1 MLASEAMAMAMAA
14 RPVTVPELLDGHT
27 VLDIEC
33 LDRIYLNGYVP
44 VLQVG
49 GQVVTFLRDH
59 LGMPIASPA
68 VFANIGTRFR
78 QAVDRFAEMND
89 IPVIKFKKGIRKL
102 DVMQRYLRQAAR
114 ADRPGVAAIGRAEEF
129 QLVWDARK
137 RDTDPSRPPQFSFV
151 KAERR
156 VTCYYFYVFDEFWG
170 PGFIKICAYFPYPV
184 KTWLNGHE
192 HSKRAAA
199 RAGIGFTELSNGFAA
214 CDDPAALQA
223 ICDRLGPAD
232 IQAFF
237 DRWMS
242 RLPVPLTAADQ
253 AAGYW
258 WELSMRQVE
267 VSRTMVFAAPRQAR
281 AFFEALIA
289 DNLDLGRPEHV
300 EILFKRDP
308 RGRKPADPAAGAFK
322 TAIDRS
328 CQGVTINAF
337 WRHSRVK
344 QYLKDGRALRVETVV
359 NSAEDLGC
367 RRRLHNLPQ
376 LQARA
381 RAINTRLLETERVG
395 QGCVFDSPAFAR
407 ISQPTLTEDGRRAP
421 GLRFGD
427 PRVMALA
434 GTLANT
440 LTAVTGITNKSL
452 RALMTGLLGTAYTM
466 NQASYDLAR
475 LSRNGLITRIA
486 HRNLYALTPDG
497 LRFAIFYTKVHDRV
511 LRPLMAGDQPQA
523 PPPLRHALRI
533 IDTEVSRRIQTAR
546 LPAAA

>member
-1 MLASEAMAMAMAA
+1 MSHV
-14 RPVTVPELLDGHT
+14 VTVPELLDGHT

-44 VLQVG
+44 LLQAG
-49 GQVVTFLRDH
+49 GQVVTFLRGH
-59 LGMPIASPA
+59 LGMPVASPA
-68 VFANIGTRFR
+68 VFEKIGTRFR
-78 QAVDRFAEMND
+78 QAVARFAEMND
-89 IPVIKFKKGIRKL
+89 IPMVKFKKGTRKI
-102 DVMQRYLRQAAR
+102 DVMRPLLARAAR
-114 ADRPGVAAIGRAEEF
+114 AGRPGVVAIGWAQEF

-137 RDTDPSRPPQFSFV
+137 RDTDPSRSPQFSFA

-156 VTCYYFYVFDEFWG
+156 VTCYYFYVWDQRWG
-170 PGFIKICAYFPYPV
+170 PGFIKVCAYFPYPV
-184 KTWLNGHE
+184 KVWLNGHE
-192 HSKRAAA
+192 HAKRAAA
-199 RAGIGFTELSNGFAA
+199 SAGVGFTELSNGFASA
-214 CDDPAALQA
+214 GNPAALQA
-223 ICDRLGPAD
+223 ICDRLGPCD

-237 DRWMS
+237 DWWVS
-242 RLPVPLTAADQ
+242 RLPLPLTPADR

-258 WELSMRQVE
+258 WELSLRQAG
-267 VSRTMVFAAPRQAR
+267 VSRTLVFDAPRQVR
-281 AFFEALIA
+281 AFFEALVA

-308 RGRKPADPAAGAFK
+308 RGRKPKDQAGGVFK
-322 TAIDRS
+322 TAIDRNNN
-328 CQGVTINAF
+328 GVTINAF

-359 NSAEDLGC
+359 NSPDDLGC
-367 RRRLHNLPQ
+367 ARRLHNLPE

-381 RAINTRLLETERVG
+381 RAINSRLLETERAG

-407 ISQPTLTEDGRRAP
+407 ISQPTLTRDGRRAP

-434 GTLANT
+434 GALASTLC
-440 LTAVTGITNKSL
+440 AVTGITNKSL

-475 LSRNGLITRIA
+475 LTRNGLITRIP
-486 HRNLYALTPDG
+486 HRNLYAFTADG
-497 LRFAIFYTKVHDRV
+497 LRFAVFYTKVHDRV

-523 PPPLRHALRI
+523 PPPLRHALHI
-533 IDTEVSRRIQTAR
+533 LDTEVSRRLQAAR

>member
-1 MLASEAMAMAMAA
+1 MS
-14 RPVTVPELLDGHT
+14 RVVTVPELLDGHT

-44 VLQVG
+44 LLQVG

-59 LGMPIASPA
+59 LGMPVASPA
-68 VFANIGTRFR
+68 VFEKIGTRFR
-78 QAVDRFAEMND
+78 QAVARFAEMND
-89 IPVIKFKKGIRKL
+89 IPVVKFKKGARKI
-102 DVMQRYLRQAAR
+102 DVMRPLLAR
-114 ADRPGVAAIGRAEEF
+114 AAGAGRPQVVAIGWAQEF

-137 RDTDPSRPPQFSFV
+137 RDTDPSRSPQFSFA

-156 VTCYYFYVFDEFWG
+156 VTCYYFYVWDERWG
-170 PGFIKICAYFPYPV
+170 PAFVKVCAYFPYPV
-184 KTWLNGHE
+184 KVWLNGHE
-192 HSKRAAA
+192 HSKQASAS
-199 RAGIGFTELSNGFAA
+199 AGAGFTELSNGFAS

-223 ICDRLGPAD
+223 ICDRLGPGD

-237 DRWMS
+237 DRWVS
-242 RLPVPLTAADQ
+242 RIPLPLTPADR

-258 WELSMRQVE
+258 WELSLRQVE
-267 VSRTMVFAAPRQAR
+267 VSRTMVFDAPRQAR
-281 AFFEALIA
+281 AFFEALVA
-289 DNLDLGRPEHV
+289 DNLDLGRPESV

-308 RGRKPADPAAGAFK
+308 RGRKPKDQAGGVFK
-322 TAIDRS
+322 TTIDRNN
-328 CQGVTINAF
+328 QGVTINAF

-359 NSAEDLGC
+359 NSPDDLGC
-367 RRRLHNLPQ
+367 LRRLHNLGL

-381 RAINTRLLETERVG
+381 RAINTRLLETEKAG

-407 ISQPTLTEDGRRAP
+407 ISQPTLTQDGRRAP

-434 GTLANT
+434 GSLASTLC
-440 LTAVTGITNKSL
+440 AVTGITNKSL
-452 RALMTGLLGTAYTM
+452 RALMTGLPGTAYTM

-475 LSRNGLITRIA
+475 LARTGLITRVP
-486 HRNLYALTPDG
+486 HRNLYAFTPDG
-497 LRFAIFYTKVHDRV
+497 LRFAVFYTKVHDRV
-511 LRPLMAGDQPQA
+511 LRPLMASDQPQA
-523 PPPLRHALRI
+523 PPPLRHALHVL
-533 IDTEVSRRIQTAR
+533 DAEVSRRLQAAR

>member
-1 MLASEAMAMAMAA
+1 MSHV
-14 RPVTVPELLDGHT
+14 VTVPELLDGHT

-44 VLQVG
+44 LLQVG
-49 GQVVTFLRDH
+49 GQVMTFLHDH
-59 LGMPIASPA
+59 RGMPIASPA
-68 VFANIGTRFR
+68 VFEQIGTRFR
-78 QAVDRFAEMND
+78 QAVGRFAEMND
-89 IPVIKFKKGIRKL
+89 IPMVKFKKGMRKI
-102 DVMQRYLRQAAR
+102 DVMRPLLERAAR
-114 ADRPGVAAIGRAEEF
+114 AGRPAVVAIGWAQEF

-137 RDTDPSRPPQFSFV
+137 RDTDPSRPPQFSFA

-156 VTCYYFYVFDEFWG
+156 VTCYYFYLWDEFWG
-170 PGFIKICAYFPYPV
+170 PAFIKICAYFPYPV
-184 KTWLNGHE
+184 KVWLNGHE

-214 CDDPAALQA
+214 CDDRAGLQA
-223 ICDRLGPAD
+223 ICDRLGPGD

-237 DRWMS
+237 DRWVS
-242 RLPVPLTAADQ
+242 RLPLPLTFEDR
-253 AAGYW
+253 AAGYR

-267 VSRTMVFAAPRQAR
+267 VSRTMVLDAPRQAR

-308 RGRKPADPAAGAFK
+308 RGRKPKDQAGGVFK
-322 TAIDRS
+322 TAIDRNN
-328 CQGVTINAF
+328 QGVTINAY

-344 QYLKDGRALRVETVV
+344 QYLKDSRALRIETVV
-359 NSAEDLGC
+359 NSPDDLGVA
-367 RRRLHNLPQ
+367 RRLHNLPE

-381 RAINTRLLETERVG
+381 RAINTRLLHTEKVG

-407 ISQPTLTEDGRRAP
+407 ISQPTFTGDGRRAP

-434 GTLANT
+434 GALANT
-440 LTAVTGITNKSL
+440 LCAVTGITNKSL
-452 RALMTGLLGTAYTM
+452 RALMTGLLGVPYSI
-466 NQASYDLAR
+466 NQASYDLSR
-475 LSRNGLITRIA
+475 LTRNGLIARIP
-486 HRNLYALTPDG
+486 HRNIYALTPDG
-497 LRFAIFYTKVHDRV
+497 LRFAIFYTKVCDRV

-523 PPPLRHALRI
+523 PPPLRAALRV
-533 IDTEVSRRIQTAR
+533 IDAEVTRRLAAAR